1 MIKRKPPWLRVPP
14 PWGEKYSAVR
24 KQLKG
29 TNLHTVCE
37 AAKCPNIGEC
47 FNLGTA
53 TFLLM
58 GEVCSRHCRFCNI
71 SSGEMFP
78 LDSNEPLNI
87 AKAVASLKL
96 KFAVITSV
104 TRDDLPDG
112 GASHFAKTIHAI
124 RKLSPTT
131 GIEVLIPDLL
141 GDTKALETI
150 IAAGPDVINHNIETI
165 ERLYPEVRPE
175 ADYRRSLQLLNYV
188 AHHSDSIIS
197 KSGLMLGLSESQD
210 EVLKLLT
217 DLRETGCSSVTIGQY
232 LPPSD
237 KHYPLY
243 EYVTPE
249 VFNSIGRQ
257 ARAMG
262 FKHVMSAPLVRSSYH
277 AGDPLSSVKE

>member
-24 KQLKG
+24 KQLKATG
-29 TNLHTVCE
+29 LHTVCE

-58 GEVCSRHCRFCNI
+58 GDVCTRHCRFCNI
-71 SSGEMFP
+71 SSGKVQA

-112 GASHFAKTIHAI
+112 GACHFAETIKAV
-124 RKLSPTT
+124 RELSPST
-131 GIEVLIPDLL
+131 GIEVLIPDLQ
-141 GDTKALETI
+141 GDVKALETI

-175 ADYRRSLQLLNYV
+175 ADYRRSLDLLNYV
-188 AHHSDSIIS
+188 AHHSNNSIIS
-197 KSGLMLGLSESQD
+197 KSGLMLGLSEATE
-210 EVLKLLT
+210 EVLKVLT
-217 DLRETGCSSVTIGQY
+217 DLKEAGCSSVTIGQY

-257 ARAMG
+257 ARKIG
-262 FKHVMSAPLVRSSYH
+262 FKHVMSSPLVRSSYH
-277 AGDPLSSVKE
+277 AGDPLTP